1 MTSALLTS
9 RLKSVFISGW
19 LRSSE
24 DDVVLFLQGPTTTVG
39 LYIDCGSIYES
50 DMSSGAS
57 HLLEKMAFKSTSN
70 RTHFR
75 IVREVEAIGGH
86 VFSSASREQMAYTA
100 DGLKTFLPEM
110 LELLADCVRNPVF
123 HEWEVQEQVRR
134 VDVDRTMQFLTGG
147 LTGREREGGIRWP
160 RCRRR

>member
-1 MTSALLTS
+1 MMAE
-9 RLKSVFISGW
+9 
-19 LRSSE
+19 E
-24 DDVVLFLQGPTTTVG
+24 DVASPLQGCTTTVG

-86 VFSSASREQMAYTA
+86 VSASASREQMAYTA

-123 HEWEVQEQVRR
+123 HEWEVKEQVRN
-134 VDVDRTMQFLTGG
+134 TEAGY
-147 LTGREREGGIRWP
+147 
-160 RCRRR
+160 